1 VSLIHNERTKLTAGL
16 FNGLAVAFLAAGLF
30 APAAALAYGIS
41 NLRIGAAYL
50 APLILVCV
58 VGARD
63 PTLGWTGSPWE
74 VGRMTFDQFLFILM
88 GPAFLLLFVPLIL
101 AMTRWQDRREI
112 RRRAENR
119 PPRFG
124 IDYL

>member
-1 VSLIHNERTKLTAGL
+1 
-16 FNGLAVAFLAAGLF
+16 
-30 APAAALAYGIS
+30 
-41 NLRIGAAYL
+41 
-50 APLILVCV
+50 
-58 VGARD
+58 
-63 PTLGWTGSPWE
+63 
-74 VGRMTFDQFLFILM
+74 MTFDQFLFILM

-112 RRRAENR
+112 RRRAEKR